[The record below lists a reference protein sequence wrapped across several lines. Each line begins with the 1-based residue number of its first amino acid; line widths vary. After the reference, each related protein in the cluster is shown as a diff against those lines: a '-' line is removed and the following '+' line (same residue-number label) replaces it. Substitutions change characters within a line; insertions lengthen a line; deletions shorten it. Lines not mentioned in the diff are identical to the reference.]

1 MDFDPEHVKWQCCF
15 CRIPTGLKF
24 LGVVDCAVAVGVLL
38 LGLHFIHVHAT
49 TDKEGY
55 FFLFDL
61 SLAAI
66 SLLFGFS
73 SLLMIAGVQLHREKL
88 LYPTVVLRVVLVI
101 FVTVFGV
108 SIGVVRPVFEEK
120 AEVELSTQRRLKSSS
135 EKRIVNQEEPSIA
148 LRLVF
153 LMFIM
158 VFISIVVFYTIFLV
172 LRTIR
177 FIKAHKR
184 LQRRRSSFFLIGQ
197 IDPSLMHLKR
207 PSQCSQTY

>member
-24 LGVVDCAVAVGVLL
+24 LGVVDCAVAAGVLL

-66 SLLFGFS
+66 SLLFGLS

-108 SIGVVRPVFEEK
+108 SIGVVRPVFEEEE
-120 AEVELSTQRRLKSSS
+120 AE
-135 EKRIVNQEEPSIA
+135 EEPSIA

-153 LMFIM
+153 LMFVM
-158 VFISIVVFYTIFLV
+158 VLISIVVFYTIFLV

-184 LQRRRSSFFLIGQ
+184 LQRRRSSFFLVGQ